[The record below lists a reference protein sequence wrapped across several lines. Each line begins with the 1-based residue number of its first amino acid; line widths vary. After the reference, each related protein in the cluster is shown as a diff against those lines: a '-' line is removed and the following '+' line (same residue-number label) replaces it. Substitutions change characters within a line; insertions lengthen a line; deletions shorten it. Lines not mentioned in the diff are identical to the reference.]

1 MFRKFKRLLKG
12 NKAKKQQLPAA
23 FLEEFS
29 RLKELE
35 GAAGKRFTLDE
46 ADFYPCL
53 DDNTSYTG
61 FDRHYIYHPAW
72 AARILRRVNP
82 EKHIDISSTLHFC
95 SLLSAFIPVDFYDYR
110 PARLE
115 LDDLRSLPADL
126 LALPFESNSVRS
138 LSCMHTLEHIG
149 LGRYG
154 DQMDYD
160 GDIKAAAEL
169 ERVLAPGG
177 HLLMVVPV
185 GHESRI
191 FFNAH
196 RIYTK
201 QQALG
206 LFPGLTLKEFALIPE
221 DEEDGGL
228 VTDPGET
235 LLSKQVYGCGCFY
248 FTK

>member
-12 NKAKKQQLPAA
+12 NKGKKQQLPLA
-23 FLEEFS
+23 FREEFR

-35 GAAGKRFTLDE
+35 DEAGKRFALNE

-61 FDRHYIYHPAW
+61 FDRHYVYHPAW
-72 AARILRRVNP
+72 AARILRRVSP

-126 LALPFESNSVRS
+126 LALPFERNSVMS

-154 DQMDYD
+154 DRMDYN

-169 ERVLAPGG
+169 QRVLAPGG

-185 GHESRI
+185 GQESRI
-191 FFNAH
+191 YFNAH

-201 QQALG
+201 QQALN
-206 LFPGLTLKEFALIPE
+206 LFPDLTLKEFALIPE
-221 DEEDGGL
+221 DEQDGGL
-228 VTDPGET
+228 VTDPGEA
-235 LLSKQVYGCGCFY
+235 LLNKQVYGCGCFY